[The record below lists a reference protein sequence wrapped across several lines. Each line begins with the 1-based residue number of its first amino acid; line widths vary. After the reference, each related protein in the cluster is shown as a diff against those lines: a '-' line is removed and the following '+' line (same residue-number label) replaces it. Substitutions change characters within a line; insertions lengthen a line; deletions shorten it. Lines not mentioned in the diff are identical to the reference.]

1 MNIKSKLIIALTGIS
16 MFLYGCKKETA
27 TPEPL
32 PLTPISEYAP
42 WTQSEIDLI
51 MEADSSVPMR
61 VLLTTNTED
70 SLFLRKTSTKI
81 KPDASDPV
89 LIRLR
94 QRMLVTMIAEGG
106 VGIAGPQVGISRD
119 VFWCKR
125 FDLDTKPFQFIIN
138 PEILF
143 YSVKTIVFPYDGC
156 LSIPGV
162 NGATKRH
169 SSIYVKYY
177 TETGLKESNILE
189 GYSSSSFTAVCFQ
202 HEFDHLRGIFFTDRL
217 NVSK

>member
-1 MNIKSKLIIALTGIS
+1 MNIKSKLIIA
-16 MFLYGCKKETA
+16 FLGVSVFFYGCKKEET
-27 TPEPL
+27 TPESL
-32 PLTPISEYAP
+32 PLTPTSEYTP

-61 VLLTTNTED
+61 VLLTTNTDD
-70 SLFLRKTSTKI
+70 SLFLRKTAIKI
-81 KPDASDPV
+81 KPNPNDPV
-89 LIRLR
+89 LTRLR
-94 QRMLVTMIAEGG
+94 QRMLVTMNAEGG

-125 FDLDTKPFQFIIN
+125 FDLDSKPFQFIIN

-162 NGATKRH
+162 NGSTKRH
-169 SSIYVKYY
+169 SSIYVQYY
-177 TETGLKESNILE
+177 TEAGLKESNILE
-189 GYSSSSFTAVCFQ
+189 GYSSSSFTSVCFQ
-202 HEFDHLRGIFFTDRL
+202 HEFDHLRGILFTDRL
-217 NVSK
+217 NTSK